1 MNVVTAG
8 QLINEK
14 GRKVWHITPSQSAFE
29 ALQMMDDKNVGA
41 LLVMDGE
48 EIVGIFSERDYA
60 RKVILQGKAS
70 KDTPV
75 SEIMTREVLVIST
88 EKTLDDCMAL
98 MTARKIRHLPV
109 MEDQKL
115 AGIVSSGDVLKKII
129 SEQGSAIRDLE
140 NYISGVD
147 YGA

>member
-14 GRKVWHITPSQSAFE
+14 GRKVWHIAPSQSAFE

-75 SEIMTREVLVIST
+75 SEIMTREVLFIST

-129 SEQGSAIRDLE
+129 SEQDSAIHDLE

>member
-70 KDTPV
+70 KDTPI

>member
-1 MNVVTAG
+1 
-8 QLINEK
+8 
-14 GRKVWHITPSQSAFE
+14 
-29 ALQMMDDKNVGA
+29 MMDDKDVGA

-129 SEQGSAIRDLE
+129 SEQHSAIHDLE